1 MIFYIRNEVQ
11 SALKRRGTY
20 IYFGSIVILSLL
32 ANIAM
37 IAFRTIYGMN
47 EGAFGYNLI
56 YFAEWCF
63 IIPYYSTILI
73 ADIVFGKTCPNPR
86 IKDRT
91 TIGLSRTQLYIGK
104 FMGEL
109 CVGFVFLV
117 AAILCYVGITY
128 LFMAAD
134 GTMETWVITDFC
146 KAAFTASPLWIA
158 GVSIGNSV
166 LFLFKRKKYAYIT
179 FFSIT
184 LIIPR
189 IIMFLAAEPLS
200 IGACHFFKEYILL
213 TPRFNELPYYATL
226 SVSKIIILGVVYTI
240 LSMAIGLISY
250 RKREF

>member
-1 MIFYIRNEVQ
+1 MIYYIRNEVY

-20 IYFGSIVILSLL
+20 IYFGTIVTLSLL

-73 ADIVFGKTCPNPR
+73 ADIVFGKACPNPR
-86 IKDRT
+86 IKDKT

-104 FMGEL
+104 FVGEL
-109 CVGFVFLV
+109 CVAFVFLV
-117 AAILCYVGITY
+117 AAIVCYVGITY

-134 GTMETWVITDFC
+134 GTIETWVIVDFC
-146 KAAFTASPLWIA
+146 KAALTASPLWVA
-158 GVSIGNSV
+158 GVSIGNCA
-166 LFLFKRKKYAYIT
+166 LFFFKKKKYAYIA
-179 FFSIT
+179 FFSCL
-184 LIIPR
+184 LIFPR
-189 IIMFLAAEPLS
+189 LIMFLAAEPLS
-200 IGACHFFKEYILL
+200 IGPCHFIKEYILL

-226 SVSKIIILGVVYTI
+226 SISKIIILGVVYTVI
-240 LSMAIGLISY
+240 SMSAGLISY
-250 RKREF
+250 HKREF